1 MRGHR
6 SGIANLVGAVFFIL
20 IVVLMVGALGTMF
33 GTFNSFVE
41 GQNTSNQATLQVQQQ
56 SLNVRNLTF
65 GGITSYNGFKY
76 AATGTVTLTPN
87 TAQSAILPIP
97 NMNFTE

>member
-41 GQNTSNQATLQVQQQ
+41 GQHTSNQGTLQAQQQ
-56 SLNVRNLTF
+56 DVNVQNLTF
-65 GGITSYNGFKY
+65 GGLTSYNGFKY

-87 TAQSAILPIP
+87 SAQNAFLPIP
-97 NMNFTE
+97 NMNFTQ